1 MWEPE
6 YDANLKSNYEEEDI
20 WQRTPVQNFDNSRPV
35 QKVHLQKINLKNG
48 IKLWPAKSQ
57 IVSLSNQEDTRKDC
71 RSESVSV
78 CVCLSVLYGLAVCIM
93 CCHVCVSVCT
103 CVYLCVHVCVSV

>member
-1 MWEPE
+1 MLKLTDMILELWKPE
-6 YDANLKSNYEEEDI
+6 YDANLRGNYEEEDI

-57 IVSLSNQEDTRKDC
+57 IVSLSNQQDTRKDC

-78 CVCLSVLYGLAVCIM
+78 CVFVCLCHVCLSVCL
-93 CCHVCVSVCT
+93 SV
-103 CVYLCVHVCVSV
+103 CVHVCVTV